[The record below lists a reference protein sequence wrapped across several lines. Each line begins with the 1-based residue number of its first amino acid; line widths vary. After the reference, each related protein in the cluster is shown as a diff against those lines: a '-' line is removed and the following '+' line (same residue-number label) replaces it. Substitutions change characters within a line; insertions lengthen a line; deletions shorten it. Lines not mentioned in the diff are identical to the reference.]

1 MNVQQLM
8 QLNGMKNKFIKN
20 HPMVPK
26 FLKKIRKDGLEVN
39 DVIEITVKK
48 ENGEDCTANIKIQES
63 DLELLNQLMT
73 LGSGN

>member
-8 QLNGMKNKFIKN
+8 QLNGMKNKFTKN

-73 LGSGN
+73 LGSVN